1 MGKPKSSEVIEK
13 KKITEPSS
21 SSIKIDKNA
30 KKIGEISRMD
40 ALRAVELPKSSK
52 GLTAEK
58 LTEDQKHVFKKQC
71 QKLYGPKSGDRRKL
85 PATSIEVATSQ
96 LADKIKAQLAEKRKQ
111 KKLNK
116 TTE

>member
-13 KKITEPSS
+13 RKITEPSS
-21 SSIKIDKNA
+21 SSIIIDKNA
-30 KKIGEISRMD
+30 KKIGKMSRMD
-40 ALRAVELPKSSK
+40 ALRAVELPKSSR

-71 QKLYGPKSGDRRKL
+71 QKMYGQKFAEHRKL
-85 PATSIEVATSQ
+85 PASSIEVAASQ

-116 TTE
+116 TTK